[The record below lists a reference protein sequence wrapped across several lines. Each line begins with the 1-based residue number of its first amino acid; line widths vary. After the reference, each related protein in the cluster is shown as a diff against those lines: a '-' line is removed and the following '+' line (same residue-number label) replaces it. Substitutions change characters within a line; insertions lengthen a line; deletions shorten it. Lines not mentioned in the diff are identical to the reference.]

1 MRSRSLGLIAAL
13 LGSLISVPALS
24 TPAHALSVVSIPAGW
39 AYTYG
44 SGQSSK
50 SAAITAPAVSKS
62 ASIEK
67 KSTFI
72 VNYNTVPF
80 SYQPAIAAAL
90 ETWSQYFTSS
100 VPIRVDA
107 TYGRQSSLGVLA
119 SSSPVKFFL
128 GSTFPGGPDNDIW
141 YPSAMANALAKKD
154 LDISNPEIT
163 IRINSNITPLLYLG
177 TDGNCPAGLYDLQS
191 IIIHELAHGLGFIS
205 NDDILYGY
213 GSIQQATPF
222 DAYAQLSDGS
232 RLMDLNSPSVELA
245 QALTSKLV
253 WSGARG
259 IAANNGVKPLLY
271 TPAEYS
277 SGSSISHLDDA
288 AFPTGTANAVMTHQ
302 IDTAEVFR
310 DPGPLAVAML
320 QDMMT
325 KPPAGIPIGIP
336 TSPRNVKALIGD
348 KSAVITFDPPTNAR
362 TAQVTSYE
370 IKASPGAISK
380 IATTSPVTITGL
392 KNGYAYSF
400 SITAKNAL
408 GVSPAANTNAVIP
421 QNSWKSR
428 ILDAT
433 ADAKHLAVAT
443 YNKEPVIAYSD
454 SKNGD
459 LKLATYHAGLWS
471 TKVVDGNALT
481 GGKTPNDV
489 SGAIS
494 MCAGSINGV
503 STLNIF
509 YADLTK
515 KWLRWA
521 GYDGRKW
528 SYSIVDGNGLKIQP
542 YQEALRV
549 RTASDV
555 SVHSSC
561 VVTSSGLQVFYRDE
575 SQGILLGAVKD
586 GAKWR
591 YELIDGDR
599 QTDYRTTGDVGFHMQ
614 ATVVGARAYLLYDS
628 VLSVNTNT
636 KEPLRGEIR
645 LAYRD
650 SAYPEDWKYLTL
662 DSSGTGL
669 AVAGFD
675 VALSNNGKGQS
686 ASWFASTINP
696 SIPDQIR
703 WIDVDSALK
712 GFAPTSLSTERF
724 GSPTSPLALDNTG
737 AIFGCQGRLCAE
749 NLADQNIT
757 LISGENFSSKLDTGW
772 ITLNK
777 IRYAV
782 ISKDNKL
789 TLFKSA

>member
-1 MRSRSLGLIAAL
+1 MRSRSVGLIAAL
-13 LGSLISVPALS
+13 LASLVSAPALS
-24 TPAHALSVVSIPAGW
+24 APARAVSVVSIPAGW

-44 SGQSSK
+44 SGVTSK
-50 SAAITAPAVSKS
+50 SVAITAPTSTKS

-72 VNYNTVPF
+72 VNYNTVPTP
-80 SYQPAIAAAL
+80 YQPAIQAAVDV
-90 ETWSQYFTSS
+90 WSQYFTSS
-100 VPIRVDA
+100 VPIHIDA
-107 TYGRQSSLGVLA
+107 TYGRQASLGVLA

-141 YPSAMANALAKKD
+141 YPSAMANAMAKKD
-154 LDISNPEIT
+154 LDISNPEVT

-177 TDGNCPAGLYDLQS
+177 TDGNCPRGLYDLES
-191 IIIHELAHGLGFIS
+191 IIIHELTHGLGFIS
-205 NDDILYGY
+205 NDDILFGF

-222 DAYAQLSDGS
+222 DAYAQLPDGS
-232 RLMDLNSPSVELA
+232 RLMDINSPSTELA
-245 QALTSKLV
+245 QAFTDKLV

-259 IAANNGVKPLLY
+259 IAANNGVKPPLY

-288 AFPTGTANAVMTHQ
+288 AFPSGTPNAVMTHQ
-302 IDTAEVFR
+302 IDPAEVFH

-320 QDMMT
+320 QDMMS
-325 KPPAGIPIGIP
+325 KPPAGIPVGIP
-336 TSPRNVKALIGD
+336 TVPRNVQALVGD
-348 KSAVITFDPPTNAR
+348 KSAVITFDPPTNFR
-362 TAQVTSYE
+362 TSQVTSYE
-370 IKASPGAISK
+370 IKVSPGTTTK

-392 KNGYAYSF
+392 KNGVAYSF

-408 GVSPAANTNAVIP
+408 GTSESANTNAVIP
-421 QNSWKSR
+421 QSAWKST

-433 ADAKHLAVAT
+433 ADAKHLVVGS
-443 YNKEPVIAYSD
+443 YNKEPIIAYSD

-459 LKLATYHAGLWS
+459 LKLATFHAGLWS
-471 TKVVDGNALT
+471 TKVVDGNALS

-489 SGAIS
+489 SGNIS
-494 MCAGSINGV
+494 MCVGTINGI

-528 SYSIVDGNGLKIQP
+528 SYSIVDGNGSKNA
-542 YQEALRV
+542 YTEALRI
-549 RTASDV
+549 RTSSDV
-555 SVHSSC
+555 SVSSAC
-561 VVTSSGLQVFYRDE
+561 VVTPSGLQVFYRDE

-586 GAKWR
+586 GTKWR

-599 QTDYRTTGDVGFHMQ
+599 QTDFRTMGDVGFHMQ
-614 ATVVGARAYLLYDS
+614 ATAVGARAYLLYDS
-628 VLSVNTNT
+628 VLGVNTNT
-636 KEPLRGEIR
+636 KEPIRGEIR

-650 SAYPEDWKYLTL
+650 SAYPEDWKYSSL
-662 DSSGTGL
+662 DSSGSGL

-675 VALSNNGKGQS
+675 VALSNNGKSQS
-686 ASWFASTINP
+686 ASWLASTINP
-696 SIPDQIR
+696 SVPDQIR
-703 WIDVDSALK
+703 WIDLSSAIAGL
-712 GFAPTSLSTERF
+712 APSTLATERF
-724 GSPTSPLALDNTG
+724 GAPSSPLALDATG
-737 AIFGCQGRLCAE
+737 TIFGCQGRLCAE
-749 NLADQNIT
+749 NLADQNIS
-757 LISGENFSSKLDTGW
+757 LISGGALTGNLDTSW

-777 IRYAV
+777 VRYAV

-789 TLFKSA
+789 TLLKPV